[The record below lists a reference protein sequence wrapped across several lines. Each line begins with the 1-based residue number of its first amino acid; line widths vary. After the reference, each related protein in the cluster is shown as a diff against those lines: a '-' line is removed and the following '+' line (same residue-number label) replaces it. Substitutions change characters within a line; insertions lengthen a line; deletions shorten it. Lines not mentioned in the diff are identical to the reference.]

1 MNVKKEQ
8 KGMNNLVLFINSFLS
23 YLLVFG
29 VFVAVIIFAC
39 VCGVT
44 LRKNKNKNAKTVN
57 FEAEEQ

>member
-1 MNVKKEQ
+1 
-8 KGMNNLVLFINSFLS
+8 MNNLILFINSFLS

-44 LRKNKNKNAKTVN
+44 LRKNKNKGAKTVN